1 MNQADKEYDAVM
13 EELKERLE
21 RMAPWN
27 MIAKQAEM
35 VDNTKK
41 ILGGIPMKMKAI

>member
-1 MNQADKEYDAVM
+1 MKEL
-13 EELKERLE
+13 EERLD

-27 MIAKQAEM
+27 MLTKQAEM
-35 VDNTKK
+35 VDSTKK